1 MRVFTALGPLLF
13 LSAFVLT
20 ASGSTPSCSSGP
32 GFWCSSN
39 AAARRCGAVEF
50 CRQLRWRTA
59 GGQLSRP
66 RAPPDAASSAC
77 SLCRAALGD
86 AKRAVLA
93 GQPESEIAQLLK
105 SHLPRDQLAE
115 ETLEAVE
122 SLIDTYMAEAVLAL
136 RSGAEPSQLCALLAL
151 CNQTAVGAATRPSAT
166 PAKLTAHPVLQLM
179 QLQASSKSAITP
191 QKPLSQVGCQRCH
204 KLVAAAR
211 QLVRDG
217 RPQAEV
223 SKLLRATACQL
234 LAQREREKCSNA
246 IDKYLSIIFE
256 LLSTELDPII
266 VCQTLGACQ
275 QPPQQQPP
283 LLSPPTTT
291 RRPEAA
297 RAGSQC
303 HLCGY
308 VIRGVERRLGTS
320 RSKAAIVAA
329 LNEVCSALS
338 QPARPKCDSLV
349 QRSAP
354 LMARLLSNDARPGLV
369 CSTAGLCSDDRRP
382 QPPAKWIL
390 AYQRA
395 ARGQR
400 SAAGVH
406 SRDLL

>member
-1 MRVFTALGPLLF
+1 
-13 LSAFVLT
+13 LT
-20 ASGSTPSCSSGP
+20 ASGSTPSCSSGQ

-39 AAARRCGAVEF
+39 AAARRCGAVDF
-50 CRQLRWRTA
+50 CRQ
-59 GGQLSRP
+59 P

-115 ETLEAVE
+115 ETLEAVK
-122 SLIDTYMAEAVLAL
+122 SLIETYLAEAVRAL

-151 CNQTAVGAATRPSAT
+151 CNQTAVDAATRPSAT

-211 QLVRDG
+211 QLVRDD

-223 SKLLRATACQL
+223 SKLLR
-234 LAQREREKCSNA
+234 CSNA

-256 LLSTELDPII
+256 LLSTELDPTI

-283 LLSPPTTT
+283 LPSPPTTT

-303 HLCGY
+303 HLCGF

-354 LMARLLSNDARPGLV
+354 LMARLLSNGARPGLV

-400 SAAGVH
+400 SAAAVH

>member
-1 MRVFTALGPLLF
+1 
-13 LSAFVLT
+13 
-20 ASGSTPSCSSGP
+20 
-32 GFWCSSN
+32 
-39 AAARRCGAVEF
+39 
-50 CRQLRWRTA
+50 
-59 GGQLSRP
+59 
-66 RAPPDAASSAC
+66 
-77 SLCRAALGD
+77 
-86 AKRAVLA
+86 
-93 GQPESEIAQLLK
+93 
-105 SHLPRDQLAE
+105 
-115 ETLEAVE
+115 
-122 SLIDTYMAEAVLAL
+122 MAEAVLAL
-136 RSGAEPSQLCALLAL
+136 RSGAPAMRPARPVQPDGCRCCHS
-151 CNQTAVGAATRPSAT
+151 AVSH

-308 VIRGVERRLGTS
+308 V
-320 RSKAAIVAA
+320 
-329 LNEVCSALS
+329 CSALS